1 MIYIKNVLCFVVVV
15 VDIRSPVVLDGF
27 LLEVLGWGWGRF
39 RRGTGERR
47 EFGETWVGGEE
58 VGDF

>member
-1 MIYIKNVLCFVVVV
+1 VLRPTKKVLVNKSVVVVVV
-15 VDIRSPVVLDGF
+15 VDIRNPVVLDGF

-47 EFGETWVGGEE
+47 EFGETWVGG
-58 VGDF
+58 